1 MTDKAVNNQP
11 IINPRTKRRYNLVY
25 RARVKGYRIS
35 TPERTMWRPQ
45 QVDERIEK
53 ELSSFGFFVQT
64 ELFNES
70 VNS

>member
-1 MTDKAVNNQP
+1 MDYKKMK
-11 IINPRTKRRYNLVY
+11 INPRTKRRYNLVY

-45 QVDERIEK
+45 QVDENIEK
-53 ELSSFGFFVQT
+53 ELSNFGFFVQT